1 MNRSRGKRQAPAEL
15 VCLESLSL
23 SSESTIPYEALTPSP
38 ELFQEAPPAKKPK
51 TSEVIVL
58 DDDDDSPTP
67 PLFNPT
73 SPKTEVTQPE
83 EKKENEPPRVSSQ
96 WKPRLAPCA
105 VDNYVH
111 DPHQSSTGLDD
122 TWNYSPS
129 MKGWVRMPCIVC
141 GKWLTKAEQNG
152 LVSYASKLPLHLK
165 KDWSAENRWKL
176 RAAAV
181 CHQCVV
187 LVRKRCSANPQLYN
201 GRGTCYWL
209 VPY

>member
-1 MNRSRGKRQAPAEL
+1 MDRSRDRKRQAPGDL

-38 ELFQEAPPAKKPK
+38 ELFQENPPAKRAK
-51 TSEVIVL
+51 TQEVIVL
-58 DDDDDSPTP
+58 DDDDDGPTP

-73 SPKTEVTQPE
+73 SPKPQPE
-83 EKKENEPPRVSSQ
+83 EKENVPSRPSSQ
-96 WKPRLAPCA
+96 WKPRLAPAA

-111 DPHQSSTGLDD
+111 DPHQSSTQLDD

-141 GKWLTKAEQNG
+141 GKWLTKADQNG

-165 KDWSAENRWKL
+165 KDFAPEPRWKL
-176 RAAAV
+176 RTAAV
-181 CHQCVV
+181 CQQCLMV
-187 LVRKRCSANPQLYN
+187 VRKRCTANPQMYN
-201 GRGTCYWL
+201 GRGTCYFI